1 MIFFQKLWTASFA
14 IILISLSVYAGE
26 ILIHYVGP
34 TIFDLGIILI
44 FVVIAL
50 YFIKN
55 VNENYT
61 FQVSFPFLNRLGLTH
76 RYMNMI
82 ISALFFIYIVWAHA
96 TNKKEENDIWQM
108 HYLRHEIRDFL
119 FLLLIMKRPP
129 TPNSASKA

>member
-34 TIFDLGIILI
+34 TIFDLGITLI

-76 RYMNMI
+76 HYMKMI
-82 ISALFFIYIVWAHA
+82 IPALFFIYIVWAHV
-96 TNKKEENDIWQM
+96 TNKKEENDFWQM
-108 HYLRHEIRDFL
+108 QYLRYEIRDFI